1 MRPAA
6 RVFSDLLVWQR
17 AHTFVLGVYAL
28 TAKFPKHEIY
38 GLPIQMRR
46 AAVSIPANIA
56 EGFRKRRKP
65 DKVRFLNIAEG

>member
-6 RVFSDLLVWQR
+6 KVFSDLLVWQR

-38 GLPIQMRR
+38 SLSIQMRR
-46 AAVSIPANIA
+46 AAVP
-56 EGFRKRRKP
+56 FRQTSQRDFGSAGSPIRC
-65 DKVRFLNIAEG
+65 AS